1 MQNKAAAGWRDLP
14 SFSRWLGLLTGALG
28 AIAILGPEAAHIAI
42 GRLLGMLL
50 LLGGALGLIV
60 RFGPHRPRAAGA
72 VLTWS
77 LLALG
82 AGGVMALEP
91 AHGFPSASLLIG
103 VVLAGHGV
111 AASSAALKRW
121 RARDVAFVALC
132 VAAPI
137 LVVSGLVLVLGLQPG
152 ERWEGILIGFDL
164 LLFGIYLVLG
174 RAIIGI
180 AESGSDPGDRTARR
194 ARPPHRSS

>member
-1 MQNKAAAGWRDLP
+1 MQNKAAAGWRDLS

-28 AIAILGPEAAHIAI
+28 AIAILGPEAAHVAI
-42 GRLLGMLL
+42 GRLLGTLL
-50 LLGGALGLIV
+50 MLGGALGLVV

-77 LLALG
+77 LLALA
-82 AGGVMALEP
+82 AGGVMAIEP

-103 VVLAGHGV
+103 LLLAGHGI
-111 AASSAALKRW
+111 AASSAALKGR
-121 RARDVAFVALC
+121 RARDVAFAGLC

-137 LVVSGLVLVLGLQPG
+137 LFVTGLVLALGLQPG
-152 ERWEGILIGFDL
+152 DRWEGILIGFDL
-164 LLFGIYLVLG
+164 LLFGLYLGLG

-180 AESGSDPGDRTARR
+180 AESDPVPG
-194 ARPPHRSS
+194 